1 MAEKRKDS
9 KGRILKN
16 GEYQKKSGQYE
27 FRYLQGS
34 EWKSVYSWR
43 LVTTDKTPPGKKED
57 TPLREKEKSILRD
70 LEDGIN
76 STLAAKLQMN
86 ELFEMYLSSKKK
98 LSDKTK
104 RKYCQLWKLHVKENS
119 FGTMSP
125 AKIKKANVQHFYA
138 ELSKGGLSDTTIRM
152 YHNNLIQPALVYA
165 VDNDLIRKN
174 PAKGCLEE
182 YTAAKKRRALT
193 RKEQEVFLE
202 YVKNSPI
209 YCIYLPMFQIMI
221 GTACR
226 IGEICGL
233 TWSNVD
239 MRHGEIHIRQQLIYE
254 KIDGKMTMYMGE
266 PKTESG
272 KRTIG
277 MIQQVRKAF
286 IEQKRICLQLGR
298 RSEIE
303 VDGQRDFVFLNNWN
317 RPYTTTGV
325 NEILKRIVNRYNAEE
340 RQQARKEKRKPFL
353 LPHISNHILRHT
365 GCTRMA
371 EAGIDVKVLQVIMG
385 HSDPAVTL
393 KVYDHVEKERMK
405 KEILKMEYVV

>member
-43 LVTTDKTPPGKKED
+43 LVATDKTPPGKKD
-57 TPLREKEKSILRD
+57 DAPLREKEKGILRD

-125 AKIKKANVQHFYA
+125 AKIKKANVQRFYA
-138 ELSKGGLSDTTIRM
+138 ELSRGGLSDTTIRM

-239 MRHGEIHIRQQLIYE
+239 MRHG
-254 KIDGKMTMYMGE
+254 
-266 PKTESG
+266 
-272 KRTIG
+272 
-277 MIQQVRKAF
+277 
-286 IEQKRICLQLGR
+286 
-298 RSEIE
+298 
-303 VDGQRDFVFLNNWN
+303 
-317 RPYTTTGV
+317 
-325 NEILKRIVNRYNAEE
+325 
-340 RQQARKEKRKPFL
+340 
-353 LPHISNHILRHT
+353 
-365 GCTRMA
+365 
-371 EAGIDVKVLQVIMG
+371 
-385 HSDPAVTL
+385 
-393 KVYDHVEKERMK
+393 
-405 KEILKMEYVV
+405 